1 MKNIIGNRIRDIRK
15 SINLS
20 GEEFGNRL
28 NVSKT
33 AVSNWEN
40 GNRIPDA
47 EALSKIADLG
57 DVSIDWIFGRTDI
70 KNAKLYKYKIDNDE
84 IEIAVDKD
92 IYPDGLTLRQ
102 INEKLKI
109 IKKMEDAGIGLIK
122 PDEKKE

>member
-57 DVSIDWIFGRTDI
+57 DVSIDWIFGRTDVP
-70 KNAKLYKYKIDNDE
+70 KAKLYKYVFDGE
-84 IEIAVDKD
+84 EVEIAVNKDKV
-92 IYPDGLTLRQ
+92 
-102 INEKLKI
+102 
-109 IKKMEDAGIGLIK
+109 
-122 PDEKKE
+122 PDEKYLKNLYEKIKLVDRLESMGFKFPEEKKE